1 MSIIE
6 IILLGVGLAMD
17 AVAVSI
23 ANGMIYKDITKAGY
37 VSMPVMF
44 GFFQIFM
51 PVAGYYAG
59 EIFGQVLKDH
69 SGLVVLIILGIIGAK
84 MILEGL
90 KKLNAGK
97 DGNDEH

>member
-44 GFFQIFM
+44 
-51 PVAGYYAG
+51 
-59 EIFGQVLKDH
+59 
-69 SGLVVLIILGIIGAK
+69 
-84 MILEGL
+84 
-90 KKLNAGK
+90 
-97 DGNDEH
+97 